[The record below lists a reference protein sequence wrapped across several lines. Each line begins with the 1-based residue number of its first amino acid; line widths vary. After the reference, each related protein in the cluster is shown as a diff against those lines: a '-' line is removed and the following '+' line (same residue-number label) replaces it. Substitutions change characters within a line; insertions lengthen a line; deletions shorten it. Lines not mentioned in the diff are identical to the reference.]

1 MSESTKASNAADVH
15 TTHAQTQDAS
25 PADQVDVL
33 VIGAGVTGIYQLH
46 QARQAGF
53 SARLIEAGTGVGGT
67 WYWNRYPEARFDS
80 ESYTYGYLF
89 SKELWEEWEWSEK
102 FAGQPEIE
110 RYFNYVVDR
119 FDLRRDIRLGVK
131 VTEAVYDEPS
141 GTWTVRGSDG
151 TEVRARFVVAATG
164 NLSVPFIPAIPG
176 REDFRGEQHHTSRWP
191 KKPVDFTGKRVAQI
205 GTGSSG
211 VQIVPAIADDVARIT
226 VYQKQA
232 DWLTPLNNGPITPE
246 EQAELKENFESIR
259 DTLNTSPSGFLHQI
273 TMRSGLDDT
282 PEQRQEFYETRWNGP
297 GFTKL
302 SEHYWDMLTNETVNA
317 EWCEFLANK
326 IRAIV
331 KDPETAEK
339 LIPKGHGYGGRRPP
353 FGTGYYEAYNKPS
366 VSLVDINETPITRIT
381 EDGIETSA
389 GVEEF
394 DIIIWATGYDFGT
407 GALNRLGVR
416 GRQGLPLKE
425 YWSDGPRTYLGIAT
439 AGFPNF
445 FFPGGPHGATG
456 NNPRYAGDQVDLVTD
471 AIVYARDYGH
481 DVIEV
486 TEAAEE
492 EWTEQMNSSTQSSFL
507 ESSYFYGANIPG
519 KPVKQ
524 LLNPTGRWA
533 LLETVAAVRQNEYST
548 FVFSKAPE
556 EA

>member
-1 MSESTKASNAADVH
+1 MSDTTRTSPDQADDAGSAENADSAL
-15 TTHAQTQDAS
+15 
-25 PADQVDVL
+25 DVL
-33 VIGAGVTGIYQLH
+33 VIGAGVTGVYQLYR
-46 QARQAGF
+46 AREAGF
-53 SARLIEAGTGVGGT
+53 TVKLLEAGSGVGGV

-110 RYFNYVVDR
+110 RYFNHVVDR
-119 FDLRRDIRLGVK
+119 FDLRRDISFGVK
-131 VTEAVYDEPS
+131 VTSAVFDETS

-176 REDFRGEQHHTSRWP
+176 RDDFRGAQHHTSRWP
-191 KKPVDFTGKRVAQI
+191 KTPVDFTGKRVAQI

-211 VQIVPAIADDVARIT
+211 VQIISAIADDVAQLT
-226 VYQKQA
+226 VYQKDA

-246 EQAELKENFESIR
+246 EQAELKANFESIR
-259 DTLNTSPSGFLHQI
+259 ETLNASPSGFLHQI
-273 TMRSGLDDT
+273 AMRSGLDDS
-282 PEQRQEFYETRWNGP
+282 PEDRQAFYEERWNGP

-302 SEHYWDMLTNETVNA
+302 TEHYYDMLSNETVNA
-317 EWCEFLANK
+317 EWCAFMAGK
-326 IRAIV
+326 IRDIV

-339 LIPKGHGYGGRRPP
+339 LIPKAHGYGGRRPP
-353 FGTGYYEAYNKPS
+353 
-366 VSLVDINETPITRIT
+366 
-381 EDGIETSA
+381 
-389 GVEEF
+389 
-394 DIIIWATGYDFGT
+394 FGT

-416 GRQGLPLKE
+416 GRHGLPLKE
-425 YWSDGPRTYLGIAT
+425 YWSDGPRTYLGVAT

-456 NNPRYAGDQVDLVTD
+456 NNPRYAGDQVEIVTD
-471 AIVYARDYGH
+471 AIVHARDHGH

-492 EWTEQMNSSTQSSFL
+492 EWTDSVNSSTMSSFL
-507 ESSYFYGANIPG
+507 ESSYFYGGNIPG

-524 LLNPTGRWA
+524 LLNPSGRWA
-533 LLETVAAVRQNEYST
+533 LLELIREAVANDFPAFT
-548 FVFSKAPE
+548 FSKATTQDT